1 MWYRLT
7 SILLF
12 PFHSILIS
20 VITINEFTICRLWL
34 GYLNC
39 METILINSGMMG
51 EAEVLE
57 AGMQALPLE
66 GRRVV
71 EKPIVMGSV
80 PYMSQR
86 EEKGVNRGG
95 DLSPAA
101 EGHGER

>member
-1 MWYRLT
+1 M
-7 SILLF
+7 
-12 PFHSILIS
+12 
-20 VITINEFTICRLWL
+20 ITINESTICSLRL

-39 METILINSGMMG
+39 METILSNSGMMG
-51 EAEVLE
+51 EAGVLE

-71 EKPIVMGSV
+71 EKPIVMGSI
-80 PYMSQR
+80 PSTHMSQR